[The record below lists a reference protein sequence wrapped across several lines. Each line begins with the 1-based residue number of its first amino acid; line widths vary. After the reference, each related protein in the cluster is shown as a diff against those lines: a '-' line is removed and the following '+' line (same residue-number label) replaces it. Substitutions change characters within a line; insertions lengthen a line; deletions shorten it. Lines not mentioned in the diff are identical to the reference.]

1 MNDQSEHPLAGRVI
15 AVPESR
21 EMKLFGDML
30 EQRGAEV
37 LRCPLVAIHDSPDRE
52 AVEAWLRAFVGESWD
67 DLILLTGEG
76 LRRLEG
82 FARRAGEDLHTD
94 FLAALEQV
102 RKITRGPK
110 PANAL
115 RKLGLKTDL
124 SAAVPTTA
132 GIIETLEAES
142 LAGRTV
148 GVQLYGTDPN
158 RPLVEFLEGRGARVR
173 TVAPYVYA
181 DDAERERVIELV
193 NALVAGGVDAIAFTS
208 SPQLARLLKVARNE
222 NREDALKDALNRT
235 VVAAVGPVMAGAL
248 EREGVAVTL
257 MPEGTWF
264 MKPLVRQLVKRL
276 ATS

>member
-1 MNDQSEHPLAGRVI
+1 MSDQIERPLVGRVI

-21 EMKLFGDML
+21 EMKLFGEML

-132 GIIETLEAES
+132 GIIETLETES

-158 RPLVEFLEGRGARVR
+158 RPVVEFLEGRGARVR

-181 DDAERERVIELV
+181 DDAERARVIELV
-193 NALVAGGVDAIAFTS
+193 SALIEGSVDAIAFTS
-208 SPQLARLLKVARNE
+208 SPQLARLLKVARRE
-222 NREDALKDALNRT
+222 NREEALKDALNCT
-235 VVAAVGPVMAGAL
+235 VVAAVGPVMAAAL
-248 EREGVAVTL
+248 EQEGVAVTL
-257 MPEGTWF
+257 MPESTWF

-276 ATS
+276 AAP